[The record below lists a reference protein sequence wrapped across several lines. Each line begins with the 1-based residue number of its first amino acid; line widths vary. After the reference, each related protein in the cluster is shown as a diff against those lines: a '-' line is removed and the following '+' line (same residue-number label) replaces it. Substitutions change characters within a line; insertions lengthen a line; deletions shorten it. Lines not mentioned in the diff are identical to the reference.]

1 MDIRIAKI
9 TFILGILAIVA
20 IRAPHGR
27 KGAKIK
33 IIKTCRT
40 PLEVGLL
47 MLMWLGSVILP
58 VLWVATPIFSFADYH
73 AHLFPFAIGA
83 LVFSA
88 GLWLFRRSHTDLST
102 NWSVSLDIR
111 ENHALISSGVYRRIR
126 HPMYAAIFLQ
136 AIGQMLLV
144 PNWIV
149 GPFNLGAFL
158 LMFCCR
164 IGPEERLMLDH
175 FGDEYKSY
183 QQRSKRLIPG
193 VW

>member
-9 TFILGILAIVA
+9 ALILGILAIMA

-40 PLEVGLL
+40 PLDVGLL

-73 AHLFPFAIGA
+73 LHLFPFAIGA

-102 NWSVSLDIR
+102 NWAVSLDIR

-183 QQRSKRLIPG
+183 QQCSKRLIPG